1 MWQRRDNLHGASIRA
16 TCVKYPI
23 LTQEFSYDTD
33 GKITSGKGFMMD
45 LLKMLENNVN
55 MTATLGFSIDGQF
68 GAKTKNG
75 SFNGMVGMLTR
86 NETDVVVT
94 SLTYTRER
102 NHVIDYTKPI
112 FPKDSVT
119 LYAPL
124 GKGEGLNYSAFVN
137 TFPIN
142 VWILIAAS
150 FLILSIAFYIISIS
164 EINHFH
170 EDTDS
175 ESFGLLNSMALSV
188 ILAIQLSYN
197 AVVKSISA
205 RIMYLSGSFMAYVLF
220 SYYEAVL
227 TAELTTVGAKF
238 NIRNFQDVMKYE
250 YNVIVRHSSSNH
262 EILRSAEEGTAMH
275 NVYYNNMHDNPDQ
288 FVTSNEEG
296 VKKIFSQEKTLFFG
310 PEIAMLGVAHRL
322 KKLRFEMK
330 IEIKYFIQSN
340 LISHFCY
347 YHRIDEQFNSQ
358 TGWGIQANSEYAEL
372 LNHWLHKFD
381 ESGAR
386 DRIWRNWTYQATE
399 EFGVEDAI
407 VLGYNE
413 LTFVFLWIMGG
424 VCISLIF
431 FLGETILHKVRP
443 KTMELQLFNRM

>member
-1 MWQRRDNLHGASIRA
+1 MYEESIWQRRDNLHGANIRA
-16 TCVKYPI
+16 TCVNYPI
-23 LTQEFSYDTD
+23 LTQEFSFDTD
-33 GKITSGKGFMMD
+33 GKIVSGKGFMID
-45 LLKMLENNVN
+45 LLKMLEKNVN
-55 MTATLGFSIDGQF
+55 MTASLGFSIDGKF

-86 NETDVVVT
+86 NETDVVVA
-94 SLTYTRER
+94 SLTYTNER

-137 TFPIN
+137 TFPIT
-142 VWILIAAS
+142 VWILMAAS
-150 FLILSIAFYIISIS
+150 YLILAIVFYIISLT

-170 EDTDS
+170 EDNDS
-175 ESFGLLNSMALSV
+175 ELFGLLNSIALSV

-197 AVVKSISA
+197 AVMKSTSS
-205 RIMYLSGSFMAYVLF
+205 RIIYFSGSIMSYVLF

-238 NIRNFQDVMKYE
+238 NIRNFQDVINNE

-275 NVYYNNMHDNPDQ
+275 HVYYKNMHDYPDQ
-288 FVTSNEEG
+288 FVTSNDDG

-322 KKLRFEMK
+322 KKLRFEMNRK
-330 IEIKYFIQSN
+330 VKYFMNKSN
-340 LISHFCY
+340 LI
-347 YHRIDEQFNSQ
+347 
-358 TGWGIQANSEYAEL
+358 
-372 LNHWLHKFD
+372 
-381 ESGAR
+381 
-386 DRIWRNWTYQATE
+386 TY
-399 EFGVEDAI
+399 FS
-407 VLGYNE
+407 Y
-413 LTFVFLWIMGG
+413 
-424 VCISLIF
+424 
-431 FLGETILHKVRP
+431 
-443 KTMELQLFNRM
+443 

>member
-119 LYAPL
+119 LHAPL
-124 GKGEGLNYSAFVN
+124 GKGEGLNYSAFVD
-137 TFPIN
+137 TFPIF

-150 FLILSIAFYIISIS
+150 FLILAIVFYIISATD
-164 EINHFH
+164 INHFH
-170 EDTDS
+170 EDSDS
-175 ESFGLLNSMALSV
+175 EPFGLLNSIALSV

-197 AVVKSISA
+197 VVLKSTSA
-205 RIMYLSGSFMAYVLF
+205 RIIYLSGSIMAYVLF
-220 SYYEAVL
+220 SNYEAGL
-227 TAELTTVGAKF
+227 TAELTTVGAKL
-238 NIRNFQDVMKYE
+238 NIRNFQDVLNNE
-250 YNVIVRHSSSNH
+250 YNVIVLHSSSNH

-275 NVYYNNMHDNPDQ
+275 NVYYSNMHDYPDQ
-288 FVTSNEEG
+288 FVTSNKDG
-296 VKKIFSQEKTLFFG
+296 VKEIFRREKTLFFG

-322 KKLRFEMK
+322 RKLRYEMNS
-330 IEIKYFIQSN
+330 EVKYFINKSN
-340 LISHFCY
+340 LNTNISYF
-347 YHRIDEQFNSQ
+347 HRIDEQFNSQ

-381 ESGAR
+381 ESGTR

-413 LTFVFLWIMGG
+413 VTFVFLWIMGG
-424 VCISLIF
+424 VVISLIF
-431 FLGETILHKVRP
+431 FLGETIFHKVRP
-443 KTMELQLFNRM
+443 LTVEQ

>member
-86 NETDVVVT
+86 NETDVVVA
-94 SLTYTRER
+94 SLTYTNER
-102 NHVIDYTKPI
+102 NNVIDYTKPI

-330 IEIKYFIQSN
+330 IEIKYFIQ
-340 LISHFCY
+340 
-347 YHRIDEQFNSQ
+347 
-358 TGWGIQANSEYAEL
+358 
-372 LNHWLHKFD
+372 
-381 ESGAR
+381 
-386 DRIWRNWTYQATE
+386 
-399 EFGVEDAI
+399 
-407 VLGYNE
+407 
-413 LTFVFLWIMGG
+413 
-424 VCISLIF
+424 
-431 FLGETILHKVRP
+431 
-443 KTMELQLFNRM
+443 